1 MVRFLL
7 YSVQVLL
14 AAVIAGVGAQP
25 SKPPV
30 ATSYDYVIVGGGT
43 AGLALATRLSLGLPN
58 AKIVVIEAGPSGLH
72 EDGINIPGL
81 KGSTLGGKYD
91 WFFPTVPQTAL
102 NNRVV
107 FNPRGKVLGGS
118 SAINLITWDRPAAR
132 EIEKWKELGNPGWG
146 WKEMEAA
153 MEKAETFIGGPP
165 GSGTKGPV
173 YALYNRKQAPFLEA
187 VAPAVSSLHGI
198 PLNSD
203 SIQGNPI
210 GIGFQPTNINPTSY
224 NRSYS
229 TTAYLPKAK
238 SNLVVLTETRVAKVN
253 LQKSGN
259 LQRATGVTLTDGTVI
274 TARKEVILSAGSIQ
288 SPNLLELSGIG
299 RADVLKAANIKQLI
313 DLPGVGENYQEHLLV
328 AMNFQVRDDFITGD
342 RINYNATY
350 RAEQWNLRLNNQ
362 TSWFDDARFS
372 ILFANWK
379 QIIGGSDDAQVALAR
394 AALAGSSKDV
404 GHKWKLEQLSDPEIP
419 QIEMIFTSRYLG
431 NKGYPPVGSPLYG
444 KGYMAVIA
452 GLMHPL
458 STGSVHID
466 PSNPVLGNPIIDPKF
481 LNNEYDIQGLIH
493 ALKFARKVVQT
504 EPLKSVVVAEYEPGL
519 DAVKTDADWRGY
531 VLDNMGII
539 FHPMCTVAML
549 PRGDGGVVDPRL
561 VVYGTENV
569 RVVDASVI
577 PVQISAHPQTV
588 VYGIAEKGAEIVI
601 REAKGR

>member
-1 MVRFLL
+1 MAKLL
-7 YSVQVLL
+7 LCSVQLL
-14 AAVIAGVGAQP
+14 VARIVGVGAQAP
-25 SKPPV
+25 GGS
-30 ATSYDYVIVGGGT
+30 TYDYVIVGGGT

-58 AKIVVIEAGPSGLH
+58 AKIVVVEAGPSGLH
-72 EDGINIPGL
+72 EDGINVPGL
-81 KGSTLGGKYD
+81 KGSTIGGKYD
-91 WFFPTVPQTAL
+91 WYFPTVPQKAL

-118 SAINLITWDRPAAR
+118 SALNLLTWDRPAAR

-153 MEKAETFIGGPP
+153 MEKAETFVGGPP
-165 GSGTKGPV
+165 GSGTKGPI
-173 YALYNRKQAPFLEA
+173 YALYNRQQAPFLNA

-210 GIGFQPTNINPTSY
+210 GIGYQPTNVNPTSY

-229 TTAYLPKAK
+229 ANEYLPKAK

-253 LQKSGN
+253 LKKSGK

-299 RADVLKAANIKQLI
+299 GSDILKAAKIKQLI

-328 AMNFQVRDDFITGD
+328 SISYQVRDDFITGD
-342 RINYNATY
+342 RVNYNSTY
-350 RAEQWNLRLNNQ
+350 REEQWNRRLNNLS
-362 TSWFDDARFS
+362 SWFDDARFS

-379 QIIGGSDDAQVALAR
+379 QIIGGDNAQVALAR
-394 AALAGSSKDV
+394 SVLAGSKDV
-404 GHKWKLEQLSDPEIP
+404 GHKWKLEQLSDPKIP
-419 QIEMIFTSRYLG
+419 QIEMIFTSRYFG
-431 NKGYPPVGSPLYG
+431 NKGYPPVGSPLNG
-444 KGYMAVIA
+444 KGFMAIIV

-458 STGSVHID
+458 ATGSVHID
-466 PSNPVLGNPIIDPKF
+466 PANATLGSPIIDPKF

-493 ALKFARKVVQT
+493 ALKFARKIFQT
-504 EPLKSVVVAEYEPGL
+504 EPLKSVVVSEYEPGL
-519 DAVKTDADWRGY
+519 DVVKTDAEWRAY
-531 VLDNMGII
+531 LLRNMGII
-539 FHPMCTVAML
+539 FHPMCTAAML
-549 PRGDGGVVDPRL
+549 PKKDGGVVDPKL
-561 VVYGTENV
+561 VVYGTENL

-588 VYGIAEKGAEIVI
+588 VYGIAEKAAEII
-601 REAKGR
+601 IKEGKGR

>member
-1 MVRFLL
+1 MARLL
-7 YSVQVLL
+7 LCSVQLL
-14 AAVIAGVGAQP
+14 VARIVGVGAQAP
-25 SKPPV
+25 GGS
-30 ATSYDYVIVGGGT
+30 TYDYVIVGGGT

-58 AKIVVIEAGPSGLH
+58 AKIVVVEAGPSGLH
-72 EDGINIPGL
+72 EDGINVPGL
-81 KGSTLGGKYD
+81 KGSTIGGKYD
-91 WFFPTVPQTAL
+91 WYFPTVPQKAL

-118 SAINLITWDRPAAR
+118 SALNLLTWDRPAAR

-153 MEKAETFIGGPP
+153 MEKAETFVGGPP
-165 GSGTKGPV
+165 GSGTRGPI
-173 YALYNRKQAPFLEA
+173 YALYNRQQAPFLNA

-210 GIGFQPTNINPTSY
+210 GIGYQPTNVNPTSY

-229 TTAYLPKAK
+229 ANEYLPKAK

-253 LQKSGN
+253 LKKSGK

-299 RADVLKAANIKQLI
+299 GSDILKAAKIKQLI

-328 AMNFQVRDDFITGD
+328 SISYQVRDDFITGD
-342 RINYNATY
+342 RVNYNSTY
-350 RAEQWNLRLNNQ
+350 REEQWNRRLNNLS
-362 TSWFDDARFS
+362 SWFDDARFS
-372 ILFANWK
+372 ILFANWR
-379 QIIGGSDDAQVALAR
+379 QIIGGSDNAQVALAR
-394 AALAGSSKDV
+394 SVLAGSKDV
-404 GHKWKLEQLSDPEIP
+404 GHKWKLEQLSDPKIP
-419 QIEMIFTSRYLG
+419 QIEMIFTSRYFG
-431 NKGYPPVGSPLYG
+431 NKGYPPVGSPLNG
-444 KGYMAVIA
+444 KGFMAIIV

-458 STGSVHID
+458 ATGSVHID
-466 PSNPVLGNPIIDPKF
+466 PANATLGSPIIDPKF

-493 ALKFARKVVQT
+493 ALKFARKIFQT
-504 EPLKSVVVAEYEPGL
+504 EPLKSVVVSEYEPGL
-519 DAVKTDADWRGY
+519 DVVKTDAEWRAY
-531 VLDNMGII
+531 LLRNMGII
-539 FHPMCTVAML
+539 FHPMCTAAML
-549 PRGDGGVVDPRL
+549 PKKDGGVVDPKL
-561 VVYGTENV
+561 VVYGTENL

-588 VYGIAEKGAEIVI
+588 VYGIAEKAAEII
-601 REAKGR
+601 IKEGKGR

>member
-1 MVRFLL
+1 M
-7 YSVQVLL
+7 
-14 AAVIAGVGAQP
+14 
-25 SKPPV
+25 
-30 ATSYDYVIVGGGT
+30 GGGT
-43 AGLALATRLSLGLPN
+43 AGLALATRLSLGLPS

-72 EDGINIPGL
+72 EDGINVPGL
-81 KGSTLGGKYD
+81 KGSTIGGKYD
-91 WFFPTVPQTAL
+91 WYFPTVPQKAL

-118 SAINLITWDRPAAR
+118 SALNLLTWDRPAAR

-153 MEKAETFIGGPP
+153 MEKAETFVGGPP
-165 GSGTKGPV
+165 GSGTKGPI
-173 YALYNRKQAPFLEA
+173 YALYNRQQAPFLNA

-210 GIGFQPTNINPTSY
+210 GIGYQPTNVNPTSY

-229 TTAYLPKAK
+229 ANEYLSKAK

-253 LQKSGN
+253 LKKSGK

-299 RADVLKAANIKQLI
+299 GSDILKAAKIKQLI
-313 DLPGVGENYQEHLLV
+313 DLPGVGENYQEHL
-328 AMNFQVRDDFITGD
+328 RE
-342 RINYNATY
+342 
-350 RAEQWNLRLNNQ
+350 EQWNRRLNNLS
-362 TSWFDDARFS
+362 SWFDDARFS

-379 QIIGGSDDAQVALAR
+379 QIIGGSDNAQVALAR
-394 AALAGSSKDV
+394 SLLAGSKDV
-404 GHKWKLEQLSDPEIP
+404 GHKWKLEQLSDPKIP
-419 QIEMIFTSRYLG
+419 QIEMIFTSRYFG
-431 NKGYPPVGSPLYG
+431 NKGYPPVGSPLNG
-444 KGYMAVIA
+444 KGFMAIIV

-458 STGSVHID
+458 ATGSVHID
-466 PSNPVLGNPIIDPKF
+466 PANATLGSPIIDPKF

-493 ALKFARKVVQT
+493 ALKFARKIFQT
-504 EPLKSVVVAEYEPGL
+504 EPLKSVVVSEYEPGL
-519 DAVKTDADWRGY
+519 DAVKTDAEWRAY
-531 VLDNMGII
+531 LLRNMGII
-539 FHPMCTVAML
+539 FHPMCTAAML
-549 PRGDGGVVDPRL
+549 PKKDGGVVDPKL
-561 VVYGTENV
+561 VVYGTENL

-588 VYGIAEKGAEIVI
+588 VYGIAEKAAEII
-601 REAKGR
+601 IKEGKGR